1 MVITE
6 LNLSGTI
13 NKIGKDAWRVPCSGN
28 INSTRA
34 HKFPKDY
41 FPNGISWN
49 RNGAYSFSTVPP
61 PQKKRK
67 KRAIRAGSIKCTNR
81 LSVGLNWVPNE
92 MKISSPFY
100 LKYTHSNLQQLWM
113 KNSLLWVVGDSRYK
127 ATFVNV
133 DLFSSWICYI
143 YTTCFRHEYVI
154 FIPRDSE
161 FNCLTR
167 KTVSGGIGLFW
178 TASRCFFLSFDI
190 RNWPMKLHS
199 VTDPR
204 ETTMLIIAE

>member
-13 NKIGKDAWRVPCSGN
+13 KKIGKDAWRVPCSGN

-34 HKFPKDY
+34 PKFPKDY

-61 PQKKRK
+61 PQKKRRK
-67 KRAIRAGSIKCTNR
+67 KGLFEREASNCTNR
-81 LSVGLNWVPNE
+81 LCVGLNWVPNE
-92 MKISSPFY
+92 MKSLSPFY
-100 LKYTHSNLQQLWM
+100 LKYTHGNLQQLWM

-133 DLFSSWICYI
+133 SLFSSWIYYI
-143 YTTCFRHEYVI
+143 YTTGFRV
-154 FIPRDSE
+154 
-161 FNCLTR
+161 
-167 KTVSGGIGLFW
+167 
-178 TASRCFFLSFDI
+178 
-190 RNWPMKLHS
+190 
-199 VTDPR
+199 
-204 ETTMLIIAE
+204 